1 MTGRHAPNFTGQNNI
16 TTILKQNSLPVKRP
30 SESETIMTEVVYPND
45 TNPMG
50 MLQGGRLIQ
59 WMDTASAVCAQ
70 THAERI
76 AATVS
81 LDKVVFK
88 RPAKTGD
95 IITIKAKITRSFN
108 SSMEIFVRAWGRKVL
123 SRETILINEAYF
135 TFVALDESAQPV
147 PVPEVLPCTEEE
159 QLHFGQAL
167 TRRNNR
173 NN

>member
-1 MTGRHAPNFTGQNNI
+1 MPELNFRILPATKKLTGKT
-16 TTILKQNSLPVKRP
+16 P

-50 MLQGGRLIQ
+50 MLHGGKLMQ

-81 LDKVVFK
+81 LNKVIFK
-88 RPAKTGD
+88 RPAKIGD
-95 IITIKAKITRSFN
+95 IITIRAKITRAFN
-108 SSMEIFVRAWGRKVL
+108 TSMEIFVQAWARRVL
-123 SRETILINEAYF
+123 SREKYLINEAYF
-135 TFVALDESAQPV
+135 TFVALDDNAV
-147 PVPEVLPCTEEE
+147 PVAAPKVKPVTAEEK
-159 QLHFGQAL
+159 LHYKQAL
-167 TRRNNR
+167 ERKTNN

>member
-1 MTGRHAPNFTGQNNI
+1 
-16 TTILKQNSLPVKRP
+16 
-30 SESETIMTEVVYPND
+30 MTEVVYPND

-50 MLQGGRLIQ
+50 MLNGGRLVQ

-88 RPAKTGD
+88 SPARIGD
-95 IITIKAKITRSFN
+95 IITIKARITRAFN
-108 SSMEIFVRAWGRKVL
+108 SSMEIFVQAWARKVL
-123 SRETILINEAYF
+123 SRETKLINEAYF
-135 TFVALDESAQPV
+135 SFVALDEQAKPV
-147 PVPEVLPCTEEE
+147 VIPKVKPGTAEEK
-159 QLHFGQAL
+159 LHYRQAL
-167 TRRNNR
+167 VRKNNR